1 MSWLRIYGT
10 FVSYKKSIEPV
21 AVNHYTCSRKVVAM
35 KSRRTTTPDAGTKLR
50 AVAYCR
56 VSTVEQAAEGVS
68 LDAQD
73 AALRAYCTFRG
84 LDLVDVVVDAGI
96 SAGKPLAARE
106 GGRRVLDLVADGD
119 VDAVVALKLDR
130 LFRDCAD
137 CLTVTDLWDRDGV
150 SLHLVDMGGQTIDTS
165 TAMGR
170 FFLTVMAGAAE
181 MERNLVRE
189 RTAGALQHLRAQ
201 GVQLGGEALGWTRDD
216 DTDDD
221 GRKVVR
227 KVAAECETVARILDL
242 RAEGLTLQA
251 IADTLT
257 AEGRPTKRGGN
268 WYPATVRNVLV
279 REGAAA

>member
-1 MSWLRIYGT
+1 
-10 FVSYKKSIEPV
+10 
-21 AVNHYTCSRKVVAM
+21 M
-35 KSRRTTTPDAGTKLR
+35 KSRRTTAPDTDTNPR
-50 AVAYCR
+50 AVAYVR

-68 LDAQD
+68 LDAQA
-73 AALRAYCTFRG
+73 AALRAYATFRG
-84 LDLVDVVVDAGI
+84 LDLVDVVVDAGV

-106 GGRRVLDLVADGD
+106 GGRRVLDLVADGT
-119 VDAVVALKLDR
+119 VEAVVALKLDR

-201 GVQLGGEALGWTRDD
+201 GVQLGGEALGWTRTD

-227 KVAAECETVARILDL
+227 KVAAECETVTRILDL

-279 REGAAA
+279 RAERAAA